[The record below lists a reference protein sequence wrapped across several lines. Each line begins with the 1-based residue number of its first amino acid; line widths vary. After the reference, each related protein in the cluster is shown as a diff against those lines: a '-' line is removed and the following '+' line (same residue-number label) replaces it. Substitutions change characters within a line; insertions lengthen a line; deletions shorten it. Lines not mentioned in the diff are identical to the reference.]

1 MGLDRR
7 QFDNLMTVDLT
18 DGLDPFRLLRQLVA
32 TMLALRWQD
41 RDKVIYSLRLHQ
53 RAMAPIVA
61 CLTARLTFAL
71 LPFLSLPLVP
81 SHAVGGGGLGRVG
94 GVLLAGSQLTLQIG
108 DLLVLFRDGLVFV
121 RKVLVF
127 VPDLFLSFL

>member
-61 CLTARLTFAL
+61 
-71 LPFLSLPLVP
+71 
-81 SHAVGGGGLGRVG
+81 
-94 GVLLAGSQLTLQIG
+94 AGSQLTLQRG
-108 DLLVLFRDGLVFV
+108 DLLVLLRDGLVFV

-127 VPDLFLSFL
+127 VLDLFLSFL